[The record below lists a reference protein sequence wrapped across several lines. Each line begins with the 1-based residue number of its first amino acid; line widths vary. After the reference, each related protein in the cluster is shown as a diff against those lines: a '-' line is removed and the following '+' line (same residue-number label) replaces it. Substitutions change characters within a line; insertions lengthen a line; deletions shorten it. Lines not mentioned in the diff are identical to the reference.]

1 MTDIEKCYYLQGYIE
16 LGGFEVPDE
25 KTWEKIK
32 KLVNSGNS
40 PAPSGSLTVWGT
52 NNITGII
59 SSNEVIKC

>member
-32 KLVNSGNS
+32 ELVKSSNS
-40 PAPSGSLTVWGT
+40 PATLNSFTTWGT
-52 NNITGII
+52 NSPSMNI
-59 SSNEVIKC
+59 IKC